1 MTPAVDSYPETEQ
14 ERIER
19 WRADELERAGY
30 SVEQASELAARFDVD
45 LHQAVDL
52 LQRGC
57 SADLAMRILL

>member
-19 WRADELERAGY
+19 WRTAELERAGY
-30 SVEQASELAARFDVD
+30 SVDQAMELAGRFDVD

-52 LQRGC
+52 LRRGC
-57 SADLAMRILL
+57 SPELAMQILL